1 MPVTGPKFNR
11 KAAKLSLIVM
21 ALFLPGM
28 LLFPLGIGSA
38 MYLFTY
44 GVILGIAGAV
54 VLGLRRALLLVVC
67 FALVNMAAF
76 AASPHALVAA
86 LVITIAV
93 FLYALS
99 LRVGLASFIVVA
111 PTAVAFTGAEPPT
124 LLADS
129 SVWMSALVLGA
140 VCLVAGLWGIAAGT
154 IIGRKVPHPPLVKT
168 SWRSTWI
175 FAVSL
180 TVVCGAGAVILGLAG
195 LNQDEA
201 WVVLTI
207 LIVAQPTMHETRRKV
222 RDRLLGTFIGFAVAL
237 VVGVP
242 FHGHPVALTLV
253 AILLLG
259 IAGYFLISGQA
270 YWLFVTFLTP
280 SIVLL
285 VGATSSIVKTDIS
298 RVWSTILGAALAVGV
313 LVFLGAIGIRD
324 RDRMAQ
330 TSAH

>member
-1 MPVTGPKFNR
+1 MPSKGFTFNR

-21 ALFLPGM
+21 ALLLPGM
-28 LLFPLGIGSA
+28 LLFPLGIGST

-54 VLGLRRALLLVVC
+54 VLGLRRALLLIVC

-76 AASPHALVAA
+76 AASPHPLITA
-86 LVITIAV
+86 LVITLAI

-111 PTAVAFTGAEPPT
+111 PTAVAFTGAQPPS
-124 LLADS
+124 LPADS
-129 SVWMSALVLGA
+129 SLWVNVLVLGA
-140 VCLVAGLWGIAAGT
+140 VCIVAGLWGIVAGT
-154 IIGRKVPHPPLVKT
+154 VVGHKVPHPALAKT

-175 FAVSL
+175 YAASL
-180 TVVCGAGAVILGLAG
+180 TVICGAVAVVLGLTD
-195 LNQDEA
+195 LRQDEA
-201 WVVLTI
+201 WVLLTI
-207 LIVAQPTMHETRRKV
+207 LIVAQPSLHRTRRKV
-222 RDRLLGTFIGFAVAL
+222 RDRLLGTFIGFGVAL

-242 FHGHPVALTLV
+242 FHGHPVALTLI

-285 VGATSSIVKTDIS
+285 VGATSSIFRTDVS
-298 RVWSTILGAALAVGV
+298 RVWSTIVGAALAVGV
-313 LVFLGAIGIRD
+313 LLILGAIGIHD
-324 RDRMAQ
+324 RDEKSL
-330 TSAH
+330 TS